1 MKILLIEDNR
11 DLATNLFDYFEARGH
26 TMDLAGDGIPGLHFA
41 STNQYDVIVLD
52 LMLPSMDGLTMCK
65 RLREAGK
72 HTPILML
79 TALDSLND
87 KIAGLEAGADDYVA
101 KPFSLREVDARLQAL
116 VRRAQ
121 IREGSTT
128 LQVGD
133 LSFNTGTLKVM
144 RGERSITLPPIAL
157 KLLEVLMRQSP
168 RVLSRE
174 EVERSIWGDT
184 PPDSD
189 ALRGHLHILRNAVDN
204 KTDKPLIKTLRGLG
218 YQISDE

>member
-26 TMDLAGDGIPGLHFA
+26 TIDLAGDGIPGLNFA

-72 HTPILML
+72 QTPILMF

-87 KIAGLEAGADDYVA
+87 KIAGLEAGADDYVV

-116 VRRAQ
+116 ARRSQ
-121 IREGSTT
+121 IRKAE
-128 LQVGD
+128 
-133 LSFNTGTLKVM
+133 K
-144 RGERSITLPPIAL
+144 R
-157 KLLEVLMRQSP
+157 
-168 RVLSRE
+168 
-174 EVERSIWGDT
+174 
-184 PPDSD
+184 
-189 ALRGHLHILRNAVDN
+189 
-204 KTDKPLIKTLRGLG
+204 
-218 YQISDE
+218 